1 MDNTECEQEKKVYEV
16 KTVKFVKWYKTA
28 RSNKQLLDNPN
39 CLNGA
44 PLYNELPESL
54 SLKLEFFYQHFI
66 DKAGAG
72 DPLVQFDKEDVYDLG
87 QMVMFKESIKN
98 EDTAY
103 QNMKEV
109 THWPILR
116 QPEKGTE
123 LPLDWKQAGQKNIH

>member
-116 QPEKGTE
+116 QPE
-123 LPLDWKQAGQKNIH
+123 